1 MIGTNYQLF
10 YIGFALP
17 WCHSVKRFYF
27 NLKFWVM
34 VPDDSAMYS
43 KFWYNDKR
51 KRSQHGDKK
60 CAVSLDKNSL
70 EKWNASSLLLWCEII
85 SFRLLLNAWKDW
97 TRGHLALFE
106 LILLLNIFYISSQ
119 KMIFLCVRVI
129 LFLKHYY
136 T

>member
-1 MIGTNYQLF
+1 
-10 YIGFALP
+10 
-17 WCHSVKRFYF
+17 
-27 NLKFWVM
+27 M